1 MTKKKTKLSKVNLKS
16 VDMVNQGA
24 NQEADICLFKS
35 ADGDSQSAAEP
46 QEETSILTN
55 ILNLLKS
62 TFAAGEEREEDMNI
76 QKMQNDSD
84 AYLEAFQE
92 SVDSIIGSNII
103 DDKTRKSLLAKS
115 LRQFTETFER
125 NIIGKAEKPPRFF
138 ADEDDDDD
146 MEDDDLEDTVP
157 EGKAK
162 GKKAETSKS
171 KSKTTCKKEG
181 EKGMNIDK
189 SKLSTEEQQ
198 QFDQLLAKA
207 APEGTPGEHPE
218 DNGSGVEKSIPP
230 ELKAVLDR
238 TEAVTKRLEM
248 REFEEIAKKYAPL
261 GEKPEELAK
270 TLYEVKQANPDTYD
284 KFVAQLDKS
293 LEVVNKSGLFTEIG
307 KSGAGSTGSSPVE
320 KIETAA
326 AELRKS
332 DAKLS
337 YNESI
342 AKAWENNPDLMEE
355 YDNAYSK
362 RG

>member
-1 MTKKKTKLSKVNLKS
+1 MTKKKTKLSNVNLKS

-35 ADGDSQSAAEP
+35 ADGDPQSEAEP
-46 QEETSILTN
+46 REETSILTN
-55 ILNLLKS
+55 ILNLLKN
-62 TFAAGEEREEDMNI
+62 TFATGEEREEDMNI

-84 AYLEAFQE
+84 VYLEAFQE

-125 NIIGKAEKPPRFF
+125 DIIGNAEKPPRFF
-138 ADEDDDDD
+138 ADDDDD
-146 MEDDDLEDTVP
+146 MEDDDLEDPVLEEKTK
-157 EGKAK
+157 E
-162 GKKAETSKS
+162 KKAETSKS
-171 KSKTTCKKEG
+171 KSNTTCKKEG

-189 SKLSTEEQQ
+189 SKLSTEEQKQ
-198 QFDQLLAKA
+198 LDQLLAKA
-207 APEGTPGEHPE
+207 APKGIPEEHPE

-270 TLYEVKQANPDTYD
+270 TLYEVKLASPDTYD
-284 KFVAQLDKS
+284 KFIAQLDKS
-293 LEVVNKSGLFTEIG
+293 LEVVNKSSLFTEIG
-307 KSGAGSTGSSPVE
+307 KSGAGSMGGSSPVE